1 MMAWNDDGQRDN
13 ELYHELFFCWAGGG
27 AAGFPAVIHPGIFIL
42 PRIIVKVQY
51 LSLI

>member
-13 ELYHELFFCWAGGG
+13 ELYHELFFVGQEG